1 MKKFVQWLKDAWA
14 LIWNRNTLVHGCGAA
29 AVSLALFVI
38 FSTPVWEFPAWSTVV
53 LAAVGAMVAGFAV
66 ELVQFILKEGWTWTE
81 AKKDLIRDALGVLVS
96 FVPMG
101 IYLFN

>member
-1 MKKFVQWLKDAWA
+1 M
-14 LIWNRNTLVHGCGAA
+14 
-29 AVSLALFVI
+29 
-38 FSTPVWEFPAWSTVV
+38 

-81 AKKDLIRDALGVLVS
+81 AKKDLIRDAIGVLAS